1 MSVRRLRVSYRC
13 PPSRSRVRLCG
24 PAPMPYLRLLGRWLE
39 KCGFAVGSEVRVEVS
54 QGRLVLEVISPELL
68 PIPVTKRGA
77 YRGATG

>member
-1 MSVRRLRVSYRC
+1 
-13 PPSRSRVRLCG
+13 
-24 PAPMPYLRLLGRWLE
+24 MPYLRLLGRWLE